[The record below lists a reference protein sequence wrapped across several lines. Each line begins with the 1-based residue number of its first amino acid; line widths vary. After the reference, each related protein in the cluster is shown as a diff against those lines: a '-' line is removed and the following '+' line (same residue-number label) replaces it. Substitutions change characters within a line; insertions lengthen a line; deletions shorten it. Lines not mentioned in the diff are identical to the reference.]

1 MKIFSD
7 IFNYFEYK
15 KNESNFRVGFFIENK
30 FIFEYLKPYILNKL
44 KKQKILIL
52 SFEVLSFEPDN
63 RIIFYTFHT
72 NFF

>member
-52 SFEVLSFEPDN
+52 SFENIPNNIVNKSSVFKGS
-63 RIIFYTFHT
+63 
-72 NFF
+72 